1 VPEFGYTL
9 PLIAMILAAPAA
21 MAQPEVTP
29 AGAPASPAITAVA
42 AVAATP
48 TVPAAPAPVS
58 VTAGDAAVV
67 PASAPAPAC
76 ELHVW
81 PAARVA
87 ATTQGMGA
95 SFGLLGALVDIAA
108 HADQNKRDTAFI
120 TGALDAQAQAR
131 VLRDL
136 DLPTQLHLPPSRVV
150 IHDQGIDL
158 KADNPNRLS
167 NSTAQCYAEFV
178 VRSLMYTKSAM
189 YKGQMRTFLQ
199 MRRFDGT
206 TIKADFRDSK
216 HENLQVKLPKEGEDT
231 GPATDQLLSAF
242 RGDVAYFD
250 DKFAR
255 KYK

>member
-1 VPEFGYTL
+1 MPEFRYTL
-9 PLIAMILAAPAA
+9 PLIAMMLTAPAA
-21 MAQPEVTP
+21 MAQSGVTP
-29 AGAPASPAITAVA
+29 AAAPASPAVA
-42 AVAATP
+42 
-48 TVPAAPAPVS
+48 PAAAASAVPVPVS
-58 VTAGDAAVV
+58 VTPPEGGAA
-67 PASAPAPAC
+67 APAC

-87 ATTQGMGA
+87 AATQGMGA
-95 SFGLLGALVDIAA
+95 GFGLLGALVDIAA

-131 VLRDL
+131 VLHDL
-136 DLPTQLHLPPSRVV
+136 DLPTQLHLPPSRVI

-167 NSTAQCYAEFV
+167 DSTTPCYAEFV
-178 VRSLMYTKSAM
+178 VRGLMYTKSAM

-199 MRRFDGT
+199 MRRFDGAT
-206 TIKADFRDSK
+206 MKVDFRDSK
-216 HENLQVKLPKEGEDT
+216 HQELQVKLPKEGEDT